1 MPKPSVSKC
10 RPVFL
15 TAMKGRYEAVKE
27 PDQSLLNLL
36 FSLHAPA
43 KNMRSGSLLW
53 LLNNIFYTT
62 TAFTALFG
70 FSLLHGLPAAN
81 GLIAEPMC
89 IYDK

>member
-36 FSLHAPA
+36 LQVNRRRKCSDNLRMCDDEQEERARA
-43 KNMRSGSLLW
+43 GSGSRTQQARGSVPRRKQTVWGCSL
-53 LLNNIFYTT
+53 FYY
-62 TAFTALFG
+62 
-70 FSLLHGLPAAN
+70 
-81 GLIAEPMC
+81 EQ
-89 IYDK
+89 